1 MKPKVKCEVR
11 PYSAGS
17 DKASVIAVEI
27 YSKLPAINDDI
38 LVDGKV
44 YTIHARVIAPVNDD
58 RDCILFVSNSSLQ
71 C

>member
-1 MKPKVKCEVR
+1 MEPKIKCEVR
-11 PYSAGS
+11 PYQADSAYAPIIG
-17 DKASVIAVEI
+17 VEI

-44 YTIHARVIAPVNDD
+44 YTVHARVIAPVNDD
-58 RDCILFVSNSSLQ
+58 RDCILFVSNSSLD

>member
-27 YSKLPAINDDI
+27 YSKLPAINDDWLLSVGGRGEI
-38 LVDGKV
+38 G
-44 YTIHARVIAPVNDD
+44 DD
-58 RDCILFVSNSSLQ
+58 VRMPLALFCQTGLKA
-71 C
+71 